1 MPSAKLFL
9 VTERNV
15 VDREGLD
22 KRMFIIGFWQ
32 AKTQHFRRRQLGEH
46 VWTCCQK
53 MTRHLGLF
61 ETVGKRLLLIGRKAR
76 CVWRMASGGREKSEC
91 ELGDSIECC
100 FLACFSCQMFLDLYI
115 YVYIERTSQ
124 GIGLYQTY
132 TCVIHYRICLLL
144 SVSPSSIHRSV
155 VFSILWNILNFCTST
170 VVLPSSHSFFVWKS
184 TLCNTGHMFQK
195 IFSIS
200 STFIL
205 FFSLLAECPN
215 LTATKLLMWLQAL
228 I

>member
-1 MPSAKLFL
+1 MSWLGRDW
-9 VTERNV
+9 TQ
-15 VDREGLD
+15 
-22 KRMFIIGFWQ
+22 RMFIIGFWQ

-100 FLACFSCQMFLDLYI
+100 FLACFSCQMFLDLY
-115 YVYIERTSQ
+115 YLC
-124 GIGLYQTY
+124 LYWENITRHCADHSFHSCQESSP
-132 TCVIHYRICLLL
+132 IRIRRSL
-144 SVSPSSIHRSV
+144 SYLSFLVCQ
-155 VFSILWNILNFCTST
+155 SILDPSICGLLYSLKYFKLLHFH
-170 VVLPSSHSFFVWKS
+170 VVLPSSHQVFVWKS
-184 TLCNTGHMFQK
+184 TLCNTGHMFEK